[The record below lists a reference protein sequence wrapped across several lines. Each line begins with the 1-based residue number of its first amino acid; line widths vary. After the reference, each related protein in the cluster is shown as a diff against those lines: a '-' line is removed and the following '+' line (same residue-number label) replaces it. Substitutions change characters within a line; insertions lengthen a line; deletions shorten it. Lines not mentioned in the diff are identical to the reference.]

1 MITAIGGFLLTFDT
15 PLLKLADAD
24 PWTIMFWRGILV
36 FATICAY
43 WAVLQWV
50 VRRPIPMINGLAGFS
65 VSLLYGIANI
75 FFITA
80 LHNTTVANLVFILA
94 LTPLV
99 TAGFSIVFLGERIP
113 RGTLLAILVAIG
125 GVLIIVGD
133 GIAQGSSFGDLLA
146 VGSVICMSSA
156 LTITRGSGR
165 DMSMAPG
172 PAALMGAAFALVF
185 IDSFALDATQWMFLL
200 INGVIIM
207 PLSTVLLALGPRYI
221 SAPEVGMF
229 LLLETVLAPIWVWLA
244 VNEVPTTN
252 SLIGGAIIVLAL
264 GGHSVFRFVRN
275 RSR

>member
-24 PWTIMFWRGILV
+24 LWTVMFWRGVLV

-43 WAVLQWV
+43 WAVLQWII
-50 VRRPIPMINGLAGFS
+50 RRPIPMINGLAGFS

-99 TAGFSIVFLGERIP
+99 TAGFSILFLAERIP

-172 PAALMGAAFALVF
+172 PAALAGAAFAFLF
-185 IDSFALDATQWMFLL
+185 IDSFALDVSQWAYLL

-207 PLSTVLLALGPRYI
+207 PISTVLLALGPRYI

-252 SLIGGAIIVLAL
+252 SLIGGAVIVLAL